1 MKGIVLAGGSGK
13 RLYPITQSISKQL
26 LLIYDKPLIYYSIST
41 LMLAN
46 IREIL
51 IIVSPLHLE
60 TFQRLLGDGRKFGL
74 NIVYGVQPVPR
85 GIADAFIVGEKF
97 VKSDSVCLILGDNI
111 FYGQGLGGTLEKFT
125 NPTGA
130 NIFAYKVSDPKAYG
144 VVELDTQGQVI
155 SLEEKPRK
163 PRSNWAIT
171 GLYFYNNS
179 VIEKSKNLSP
189 SFRGELEITDI
200 NSRFL
205 AENNIQ
211 VTSLERGTA
220 WFDAGTFESINM
232 ASNFIKAIEE
242 RQGFKIACLEEI
254 AYKKKWI
261 TDIELANSI
270 NEYAPSPY
278 SDYIE
283 SLLKKI

>member
-60 TFQRLLGDGRKFGL
+60 SFQRLLGNGRKFGL
-74 NIVYGVQPVPR
+74 NIVYEVQPVPR

-144 VVELDTQGQVI
+144 VVELDIQGQVI
-155 SLEEKPRK
+155 SLEEKPHK

-261 TDIELANSI
+261 SDIELANSL